1 MGKEV
6 IILAGGLG
14 TRLRDVVKDV
24 PKCMAPVAGKPF
36 LWYLLK
42 YLARFDV
49 RKVVLSTGYLHEIIK
64 EWVALN
70 WKYFP
75 FEIHIVREP
84 EPLGTGGALKFVL
97 QRGCQTDVILI
108 NGDTFFDVDLDEL
121 YEAHR
126 LYPSSITMALKPM
139 ANFDRYGN
147 VKIDSVNN
155 QILRFEE
162 KQPCAKGLINGGV
175 YAINTCE
182 PLFEGL
188 ADKFSY
194 EREVLTRQ
202 CELGKLYGVKQNGY
216 FIDIGIP
223 SDYERAQGE
232 LPKVVPTLADIRESD
247 CYTLLLDRDGVI
259 NRLLPRDYVKGW
271 EEFEFIPGVLEAMPE
286 LSKRFKHIFIV
297 TNQRGVGKGVM
308 TDKDL
313 QDIHKRMCQEIW
325 SYGGRIDRIYCCT
338 AVSDSDQ
345 RRKPNTG
352 MFEEILHDY
361 PDVIPSRCLMVGDS
375 KSDLQFAKNCGM
387 KFQWI

>member
-49 RKVVLSTGYLHEIIK
+49 RRVVLSTGYLHEVVK
-64 EWVALN
+64 QWVSTY

-75 FEIHIVREP
+75 FEIRILTEP

-97 QRGCQTDVILI
+97 QKGCQTDVILI

-121 YEAHR
+121 YEMHR

-139 ANFDRYGN
+139 DNFDRYGN

-155 QILRFEE
+155 QILHFEE
-162 KQPCAKGLINGGV
+162 KYPCGKGLINGGIYV
-175 YAINTCE
+175 INTCE
-182 PLFEGL
+182 SLFEGL
-188 ADKFSY
+188 TDKFSF

-223 SDYERAQGE
+223 SDYEWAQTE
-232 LPKVVPTLADIRESD
+232 LPKVVPALVDINDQD
-247 CYTLLLDRDGVI
+247 CDTLLLDRDGVI
-259 NRLLPRDYVKGW
+259 NRLLPGDYVKSW
-271 EEFEFIPGVLEAMPE
+271 EEFEFIPGVLEAMPK

-297 TNQRGVGKGVM
+297 TNQRGIGKGIM
-308 TDKDL
+308 ANRDL
-313 QDIHKRMCQEIW
+313 QDIHERMCQVI
-325 SYGGRIDRIYCCT
+325 SNHGGRIDRIYCCT
-338 AVSDSDQ
+338 AVSDSDP
-345 RRKPNTG
+345 RRKPNIG
-352 MFEEILHDY
+352 MFEDILRDY
-361 PDVIPSRCLMVGDS
+361 PDVSPSCCLMVGDS
-375 KSDLQFAKNCGM
+375 KSDHQFAKNCGI